1 MPNQKQTSD
10 VELQFENFLEI
21 LNAIV
26 PLVERIKASLQASSR
41 NLPAASMSLNN
52 VTSATE
58 SATVEILNTLGTMS
72 QYLGDVEQGIAS
84 LGDDLARRRALAQE
98 LAGKLDAGSSLAE
111 VKSGLL
117 SLADVDGD
125 VEVISKLTQS
135 VDKAK
140 NDSMNIAMALQVQ
153 DITTQQIAGV
163 LDMISSVETHL
174 TRAMRPF
181 EGGPVEEGAAHAQD
195 ESKAVTYD
203 KAAQYTKSTVKQD
216 DADRIIQEFLT
227 K

>member
-1 MPNQKQTSD
+1 MAPQKQTTD

-21 LNAIV
+21 LHAIV
-26 PLVERIKASLQASSR
+26 PLVERIKSSLQASSR

-58 SATVEILNTLGTMS
+58 SATVEILNTLGSMS

-84 LGDDLARRRALAQE
+84 LGEDLSRRRALAQE
-98 LAGKLDAGSSLAE
+98 LVGKIDAGSIAE
-111 VKSGLL
+111 VKAGLAT
-117 SLADVDGD
+117 LANVDGD
-125 VEVISKLTQS
+125 VEVIAKLTQS

-174 TRAMRPF
+174 THAMRPF
-181 EGGPVEEGAAHAQD
+181 EGGPIEEAVVQAKEEA
-195 ESKAVTYD
+195 KPVTYD
-203 KAAQYTKSTVKQD
+203 SAAQYTKSTVKQD